1 MAFCQAMWTENLG
14 ACGWRG
20 KPWIYVKLGE
30 PKLTLHR
37 AQLKI
42 YPIWEKISL
51 GTFLINSEREKENL
65 LLIQRHKQTGERLMG
80 NFNHMYVLPHVG
92 KEAESIQ
99 VSNTEKLSHKIC
111 MRSWFCTIKNL
122 KVCSGNTFET
132 TPRQFLLFV
141 SFFLLLYFLLSHPEK
156 WVSPEKSRPCKK
168 WAHKL
173 QSCKPHE

>member
-132 TPRQFLLFV
+132 TPRQFLLLV

-156 WVSPEKSRPCKK
+156 WVSPEKSRPCRK
-168 WAHKL
+168 WVHKL
-173 QSCKPHE
+173 QSYKPHE